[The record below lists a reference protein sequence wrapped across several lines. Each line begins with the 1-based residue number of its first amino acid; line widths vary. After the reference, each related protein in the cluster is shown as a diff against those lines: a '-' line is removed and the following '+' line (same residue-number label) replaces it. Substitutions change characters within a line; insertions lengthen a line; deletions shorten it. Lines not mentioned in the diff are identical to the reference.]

1 MGWHSYSVSPA
12 VVGIADM
19 DLALAPALVHTY
31 SVELAD
37 TAVHSAVDSLA
48 NIVVNAAVSV
58 SSQTPGMN
66 RCVVSIL
73 GIRESLIWAHS
84 IRSLLFC
91 T

>member
-1 MGWHSYSVSPA
+1 MEWHSCLVSPA

-31 SVELAD
+31 SVESAD
-37 TAVHSAVDSLA
+37 TADLAVDNLA
-48 NIVVNAAVSV
+48 NTVADAAVSV

-73 GIRESLIWAHS
+73 DIRESLI
-84 IRSLLFC
+84 
-91 T
+91 